1 MKNLIIPQN
10 PQEKFIPSVFFD
22 AETGNLEISGESFME
37 SPDQFYFPLVKW
49 IEEYVNEIN
58 NPIKLVL
65 KLTYY
70 NTSSSKYILEI
81 LKRLRKYQDN
91 DGKVEVVWYYSREDE
106 DIEDEID
113 EFSRESGVAIDPIC
127 I

>member
-37 SPDQFYFPLVKW
+37 SPDQFYFPLISW

-58 NPIKLVL
+58 KPIKLVL

-81 LKRLRKYQDN
+81 LKGLRRYKDN
-91 DGKVEVVWYYSREDE
+91 AGKVEVVWYYNREDE

-113 EFSRESGVAIDPIC
+113 EFSRESGITIDPIC